1 MMGGALG
8 ELNRYTGLF
17 SAGCLLVLLFC
28 VSLLARVA
36 SIVQRFY
43 EDYRTVNSM
52 DELEKSES
60 QL

>member
-1 MMGGALG
+1 MG

-17 SAGCLLVLLFC
+17 SAGCLLALLFC
-28 VSLLARVA
+28 VSLLVRVVK
-36 SIVQRFY
+36 IIQRFY

-52 DELEKSES
+52 DELEESES